1 MKQDAGV
8 ILVNVLV
15 ALALG
20 AAIIVLM
27 FTSQENLMD
36 RTRRAAAV
44 TQAQALALGAEASI
58 LVALRRDMIDAPEGD
73 HFAERWAQAA
83 QDEVVLATGKFSIT
97 LSDARGRFDLNSLSL
112 GGLAQQQIFA
122 RLSTTIGLSDRA
134 ALTISQHLVQRGS
147 VRNLSEIDGLD
158 PADRDMLKP
167 YVSLLTT
174 RRPLNVNT
182 AEETVLAAVLG
193 SVSSA
198 RQLIKLR
205 ARNGFLTKADLAE
218 AGVVVLNG
226 VGFTSDVFDV
236 TSTAEVDATTVVL
249 SSRIIRNTKL
259 GKHEALVVA
268 RRFGVPV
275 DLRHANTQSF
285 ASQ

>member
-36 RTRRAAAV
+36 RTRRAAAA